1 MTMTILTPTRTAS
14 VLGVLVLSAGLLVTS
29 AGAGISDG
37 RSPDTKD
44 AATASA
50 SVVRTDLRSPDTL
63 DPAIAAALQ
72 AHSTRSAVNLRSPD
86 TLDPA
91 IAAAVQAHSTRPA
104 VDLRSPDTTD
114 AASVVRTDLRS
125 PDTLDPAIAAA
136 IQAATPQVVFV
147 SGGSVFDWTDAGIG
161 AAGGFAIALLLGG
174 IIVLSQRG
182 RQGRLA
188 L

>member
-72 AHSTRSAVNLRSPD
+72 A
-86 TLDPA
+86 
-91 IAAAVQAHSTRPA
+91 
-104 VDLRSPDTTD
+104 
-114 AASVVRTDLRS
+114 
-125 PDTLDPAIAAA
+125 
-136 IQAATPQVVFV
+136 ATPQVVVV